1 MRFGGRVQEIQGK
14 IVGRGDTG
22 IRWKN
27 MKKTAILAAMVAAA
41 LPASGQDKVATR
53 EAFVARLESD
63 GSFIAL
69 SDGSKFT
76 VELSYRDISKKWTK
90 GMVADYRLSPD
101 GRCPHYE
108 VETRSSQYVCV
119 SPPLSHGGK
128 GIVIQVVQMLTK
140 NAVVTKNSSFAWS
153 MVSLIPSWQR
163 NAGRGLAA
171 TGFGISEG
179 TSEAIEVTRIV
190 GMDGVLNEQKVRLNC
205 AHSSCHGL
213 NPNSYTSEL
222 KGADIWVTSY
232 GMRWDAKQEKL
243 VQAEYNE
250 HWKIVGPAE

>member
-1 MRFGGRVQEIQGK
+1 
-14 IVGRGDTG
+14 
-22 IRWKN
+22 
-27 MKKTAILAAMVAAA
+27 MKRTAILAAMLAAA
-41 LPASGQDKVATR
+41 LPASGQDKVTTK
-53 EAFVARLESD
+53 EAFVAKLESD

-76 VELSYRDISKKWTK
+76 VELSYRDISKKWAK

-108 VETRSSQYVCV
+108 VETKSSQYVCV

-153 MVSLIPSWQR
+153 TVSLIPSWQR
-163 NAGRGLAA
+163 NAAQA
-171 TGFGISEG
+171 TGLEISKG
-179 TSEAIEVTRIV
+179 TSVATEVTRIV
-190 GMDGVLNEQKVRLNC
+190 GMDAILNEQKVRLNC
-205 AHSSCHGL
+205 AQSSCHGL
-213 NPNSYTSEL
+213 NANSYTSEL
-222 KGADIWVTSY
+222 KGADVWITSY

-250 HWKIVGPAE
+250 HWKIVGPSE